1 MTKAIVLPVGD
12 HAYLDPTNGKFIRER
27 VPSVVSYT
35 SFVSSKVGDGKIKL
49 ILANLPES
57 ADNEVFLE
65 HLKDSDLDVDLAV
78 ASFASL
84 FGLDKVGSPLPKEVA
99 EAALDNT
106 GTMLDVVDESVSS
119 EDQAD
124 EDQDK
129 EEDSENK
136 GRRGRRPRN

>member
-27 VPSVVSYT
+27 VPSVVDYT
-35 SFVSSKVGDGKIKL
+35 SFVSSKIGDGKIKL
-49 ILANLPES
+49 ILANLPKS

-65 HLKDSDLDVDLAV
+65 HLKASDFDVDLAV

-84 FGLDKVGSPLPKEVA
+84 FGLDKIGSPLPKEVA
-99 EAALDNT
+99 EVALDNVE
-106 GTMLDVVDESVSS
+106 TMHDALNDAAPS
-119 EDQAD
+119 EDQTD
-124 EDQDK
+124 EDQDEK
-129 EEDSENK
+129 EDTENK